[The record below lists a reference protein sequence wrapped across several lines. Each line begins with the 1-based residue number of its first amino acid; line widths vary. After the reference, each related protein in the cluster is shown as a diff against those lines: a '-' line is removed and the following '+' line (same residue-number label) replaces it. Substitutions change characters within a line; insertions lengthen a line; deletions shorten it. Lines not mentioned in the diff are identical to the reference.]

1 MSLRKALLGATAGAL
16 TLAGVAGGLAIAQ
29 PAFLHDA
36 RAAQAVGPQT
46 SNWEHPGSFADL
58 VERASPS
65 VVTVLSKTEVTAENQ
80 PFAGS
85 PFENLPEGSP
95 FRDFFKQFGMPGGPM
110 QGGPQQQQEPRVGRA
125 LGSGFIVDGSG
136 YIVTNNHV
144 IDHATEI
151 KVALQDG
158 SEYPAEL
165 VGRDE
170 KTDLALLKIEA
181 ERDLPALAW
190 ADSDAARVGDWV
202 VAIGNPFGIGSSVS
216 AGIISARGR
225 DIHAGP
231 YDDFIQVDAAIN
243 RGNSGGPLF
252 TEEGSVVGVNTAILS
267 PSGGNIGLG
276 FAIPAN
282 QAKAVIA
289 QLKEDGSVERGWIGV
304 SIQPVTP
311 ELADGL
317 GLKEPKGAL
326 VAEVQPDSPAQKAG
340 IQQGDVIL
348 DFAGKPIGELRDLTR
363 GVAASKVGAS
373 QELKVWRNGEEQS
386 LSIAPARMEQ
396 TAAIN
401 EMPGEPGVAELPEL
415 GLTLGQADPAGSGQ
429 GVLVTGVEPGA
440 AAEESGLRPG
450 DRILAIDQQPVSNPE
465 GAKQAIAKAEGAAKK
480 SLLLLVEQ
488 QGRQHYLALSLKA

>member
-1 MSLRKALLGATAGAL
+1 MSLRKALLGASAATL
-16 TLAGVAGGLAIAQ
+16 TLAGVAGGLALAQ
-29 PAFLHDA
+29 PAFLQDA
-36 RAAQAVGPQT
+36 RAAQPLGVETP
-46 SNWEHPGSFADL
+46 SWEQPGSFAAL

-65 VVTVLSKTEVTAENQ
+65 VVTVLSKTEHMAGNQ
-80 PFAGS
+80 PFTGS
-85 PFENLPEGSP
+85 PFEGLPEGSP
-95 FRDFFKQFGMPGGPM
+95 FRDFFKQFGGPNA
-110 QGGPQQQQEPRVGRA
+110 PQQPEPREGRA
-125 LGSGFIVDGSG
+125 LGSGFIVEGSG
-136 YIVTNNHV
+136 HIVTNNHV

-165 VGRDE
+165 VGRDK

-181 ERDLPALAW
+181 ERELPALAW

-252 TEEGSVVGVNTAILS
+252 LPDGAVVGVNTAILS

-276 FAIPAN
+276 FAIPSN

-289 QLKEDGSVERGWIGV
+289 QLKEDGTVERGWIGV

-311 ELADGL
+311 ELAEGL

-326 VAEVQPDSPAQKAG
+326 VAEVQPGSPAEAAG
-340 IQQGDVIL
+340 VRQGDVIL

-363 GVAASKVGAS
+363 GVAASEIGAS
-373 QELKVWRNGEEQS
+373 QTLTVWRGGAERS
-386 LSIAPARMEQ
+386 LSIAPARMAEN
-396 TAAIN
+396 AALDQ
-401 EMPGEPGVAELPEL
+401 MPGEPGVAELPEL
-415 GLTLGQADPAGSGQ
+415 GLTLGQADPASEKK
-429 GVLVTGVEPGA
+429 GVMVTGVEPGA
-440 AAEESGLRPG
+440 PAAESGLRPG
-450 DRILAIDQQPVSNPE
+450 DLILAIDQQPVRSPE
-465 GAKQAIAKAEGAAKK
+465 TAKAAIAKAEGAAKK